1 MQLHFII
8 YIRKVTVK
16 VLILNCLVL
25 AKIYPAGGG
34 QISAAIF
41 IDAGTHHVVVVVLP
55 IVHEH
60 GAAAHLGAA
69 LLLRVHLHLDL
80 VRRECQVRGP
90 LPAAADDAPA
100 GDRGHLAIEGRV
112 VDPPRHAGGGVGVQV
127 YLLRQLHDGAVVGRF
142 EGALA
147 PRMLVSWML
156 HLASDLYVSRE
167 WLPPR
172 SHMGQIMG
180 PDSYLKPDM

>member
-1 MQLHFII
+1 MSGPGFPPCLQLET
-8 YIRKVTVK
+8 KVHPK
-16 VLILNCLVL
+16 VRN
-25 AKIYPAGGG
+25 
-34 QISAAIF
+34 
-41 IDAGTHHVVVVVLP
+41 H
-55 IVHEH
+55 
-60 GAAAHLGAA
+60 
-69 LLLRVHLHLDL
+69 
-80 VRRECQVRGP
+80 RECLRKCEILANLWLTFVSSSI
-90 LPAAADDAPA
+90 PAAADDAPA

-147 PRMLVSWML
+147 PRMLVSGML